1 MLNLLKTDAKC
12 STRELKA
19 ALHVGDG
26 RIKKAVS
33 GEENKKPGGL
43 NGFQISD
50 LEREFMIDYLY
61 SLPSEEG
68 NCIFHP

>member
-19 ALHVGDG
+19 ALHVDAG
-26 RIKKAVS
+26 RIKKALS
-33 GEENKKPGGL
+33 GGENKKPGGL
-43 NGFQISD
+43 NGFH
-50 LEREFMIDYLY
+50 LY

>member
-1 MLNLLKTDAKC
+1 MLVMDE
-12 STRELKA
+12 SR
-19 ALHVGDG
+19 
-26 RIKKAVS
+26 KAVS